1 MCGKSAH
8 YLLLIL
14 RLPHNHLFLEVLGL
28 HAGQGASLTPV
39 LRVSCPSG
47 SGRKE
52 ELTTSLASRISRSLL
67 IKAFSAASALFFQM
81 VTSDSLPDSKLRILC
96 RWCKQHKTPH
106 HSHPPPPTSPV
117 TGHPHSHT
125 YMSHL
130 TLTLTCHPSPSHIT
144 SHPSHPDTS
153 HSNTSPSLSL
163 TLTCH
168 PSTSHITLTSPVAPV
183 PDSAVVPLQSVQTGA
198 RSPTA
203 EEREKD
209 EVAAQ
214 CI

>member
-1 MCGKSAH
+1 M
-8 YLLLIL
+8 
-14 RLPHNHLFLEVLGL
+14 
-28 HAGQGASLTPV
+28 

-47 SGRKE
+47 SGRE
-52 ELTTSLASRISRSLL
+52 GELTTSLASRISRSLL

-125 YMSHL
+125 YL

-144 SHPSHPDTS
+144 SHPLTLILHIQTHHPHH
-153 HSNTSPSLSL
+153 HSPPHVIPQPHTSPSPLLLLLYL
-163 TLTCH
+163 TLQL
-168 PSTSHITLTSPVAPV
+168 SHFSLCRQERV
-183 PDSAVVPLQSVQTGA
+183 LQLQRRRGNWM
-198 RSPTA
+198 
-203 EEREKD
+203 KY
-209 EVAAQ
+209 VAAQ
-214 CI
+214 CIGEHPNASLVGEASTYYNA